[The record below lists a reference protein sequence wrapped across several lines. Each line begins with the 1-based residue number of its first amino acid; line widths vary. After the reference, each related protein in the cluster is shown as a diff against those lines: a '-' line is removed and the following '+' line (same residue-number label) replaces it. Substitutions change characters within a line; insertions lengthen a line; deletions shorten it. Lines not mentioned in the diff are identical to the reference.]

1 MYKEG
6 RTDTSTTSE
15 ETKMLRQEIKKF
27 EEDTLDK
34 TETNSQLSTTIDP
47 NEEKKCDNLSTT
59 IDPNEMVNEDDAQRT
74 DIGSNEVSA
83 VTNGTDKSCTE
94 VQSTT
99 VEDKEGGSVENKA
112 EASDMKKNTKMEMTR
127 TELNE
132 GILELLE
139 SQVENEEKPNRDST
153 RKSKNSD
160 NSSQLLFSDPTEDV
174 NEISKNSDKN
184 ESAPKLKKR
193 RLGMMGPAFTK
204 AKLSVNLSDVSLELN
219 IPKDQSVVETGTCDG
234 KQVVI
239 KYMCKKCPKMFFTK
253 SGYERHLLKIQKI
266 RNVAEYEPEI
276 IEKNYKN
283 LWTTFI

>member
-1 MYKEG
+1 MYKGG

-47 NEEKKCDNLSTT
+47 NEEKKCDDLSTT

-83 VTNGTDKSCTE
+83 VTNDTDKSCTE

-112 EASDMKKNTKMEMTR
+112 EGSDMKKNTKMEMTH

-132 GILELLE
+132 GILESLE

-153 RKSKNSD
+153 SKV
-160 NSSQLLFSDPTEDV
+160 QEF
-174 NEISKNSDKN
+174 
-184 ESAPKLKKR
+184 
-193 RLGMMGPAFTK
+193 
-204 AKLSVNLSDVSLELN
+204 
-219 IPKDQSVVETGTCDG
+219 
-234 KQVVI
+234 
-239 KYMCKKCPKMFFTK
+239 
-253 SGYERHLLKIQKI
+253 
-266 RNVAEYEPEI
+266 
-276 IEKNYKN
+276 
-283 LWTTFI
+283 